1 MLEVGVAVIILSIVI
16 IFFFSLKKTYST
28 KESNTNEN
36 KTDNYEEPKEHEEQ
50 NKEEFKINAITEQRL
65 KYMDTGSIKTKRVLN
80 IEETRIFYSMVKIL
94 NDYNVNPQVSFRAFL
109 KGEEDTDA
117 WKTFRDFYC
126 DFLITYKRGS
136 KMNEP
141 AAVIEYHGGGHFG
154 DTEEQREKVKNND
167 MIREKLFN
175 KIGLKYFIIRDSDIK
190 MDSGLIDEEK
200 LSLLLKDVNTI
211 LSNTKES

>member
-1 MLEVGVAVIILSIVI
+1 MYEIGTAVSILLIVI
-16 IFFFSLKKTYST
+16 IFLFLLKRKFIS

-36 KTDNYEEPKEHEEQ
+36 KTDEEHNKKDEES
-50 NKEEFKINAITEQRL
+50 FKINAITEQRL

-109 KGEEDTDA
+109 KGEEYTDA

-126 DFLITYKRGS
+126 DFLITHKRGS

-154 DTEEQREKVKNND
+154 DTEEQKEKVKNND
-167 MIREKLFN
+167 MIREKLFS
-175 KIGLKYFIIRDSDIK
+175 KIGLKYFIIKDSDIK

-200 LSLLLKDVNTI
+200 LSLFLKDVNTI

>member
-16 IFFFSLKKTYST
+16 IFFFSLKKISSP

-36 KTDNYEEPKEHEEQ
+36 KTYNYEEQ

-154 DTEEQREKVKNND
+154 DTEEQKEKVKNND
-167 MIREKLFN
+167 MIREKLFS

-190 MDSGLIDEEK
+190 MNSGLIDEEK
-200 LSLLLKDVNTI
+200 LSLFLKDVNTI

>member
-1 MLEVGVAVIILSIVI
+1 MAPVQIGVMHDWSTNRVEGCFVSFKQEFGFGRETARVTCEIMMLYSKMLRTGSLRAQAGKTKYSGLTIVDDD
-16 IFFFSLKKTYST
+16 SRQALGLR
-28 KESNTNEN
+28 
-36 KTDNYEEPKEHEEQ
+36 
-50 NKEEFKINAITEQRL
+50 AL
-65 KYMDTGSIKTKRVLN
+65 KYLA
-80 IEETRIFYSMVKIL
+80 IEAV
-94 NDYNVNPQVSFRAFL
+94 AFL